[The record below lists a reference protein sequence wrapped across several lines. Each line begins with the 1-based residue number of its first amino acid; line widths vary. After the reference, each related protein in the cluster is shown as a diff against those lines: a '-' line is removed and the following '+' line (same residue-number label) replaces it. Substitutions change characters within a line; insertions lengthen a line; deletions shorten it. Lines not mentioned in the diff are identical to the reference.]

1 MQINGVSGPVCP
13 ICDRRARNAQKVT
26 KNSEEADRIG
36 QEKTDLRVIRTR
48 KAIRE
53 AFCSMIMEMDYS
65 DITIKELTRRAMIN
79 RNTFY
84 LHYESMDALLREL
97 QEEIAGEFIE
107 KQVSYTKM
115 ADIRRMIRVFFEYMA
130 TQSPLQDRLLCSG
143 SYRFFYDRVNQQVMG
158 HRKLMNRGAFGLDE
172 ASENIIFA
180 YYGSIT
186 AVLYRQWVA
195 DGKKLSLEE
204 VIQLATKLICE
215 GMSSVVKY

>member
-1 MQINGVSGPVCP
+1 M
-13 ICDRRARNAQKVT
+13 
-26 KNSEEADRIG
+26 G

-48 KAIRE
+48 RAIRE

>member
-1 MQINGVSGPVCP
+1 MGG
-13 ICDRRARNAQKVT
+13 
-26 KNSEEADRIG
+26 
-36 QEKTDLRVIRTR
+36 EKTDLRVIRTK

-53 AFCSMIMEMDYS
+53 AFCSMIMEMDFQ

-84 LHYESMDALLREL
+84 LHYSSIEALLQEL
-97 QEEIAGEFIE
+97 QDEIAGEFIE
-107 KQVSYTKM
+107 KQVSYTRM
-115 ADIRRMIRVFFEYMA
+115 ADIRRMIRVFFEYMS

-143 SYRFFYDRVNQQVMG
+143 SYQFLYDRINRQIMG

-186 AVLYRQWVA
+186 AILYRQWVA
-195 DGKKLSLEE
+195 DGKRLSLDE
-204 VIQLATKLICE
+204 VAELAEKLICQ

>member
-1 MQINGVSGPVCP
+1 M
-13 ICDRRARNAQKVT
+13 K
-26 KNSEEADRIG
+26 
-36 QEKTDLRVIRTR
+36 QEKTDLRVVRTR
-48 KAIRE
+48 KAIRD
-53 AFCSMIMEMDYS
+53 AFCAMIMEMDYQ
-65 DITIKELTRRAMIN
+65 DITIKELTQRAMIN

-84 LHYESMDALLREL
+84 LHYDSIEALLREL
-97 QEEIAGEFIE
+97 QDEIAGEFME

-115 ADIRRMIRVFFEYMA
+115 SDIRRMIQVFFAYMA

-143 SYRFFYDRVNQQVMG
+143 SYQFFYDRVNQQVMG
-158 HRKLMNRGAFGLDE
+158 HRKLMNRGAFGMDE

-186 AVLYRQWVA
+186 AILYRQWVA

-204 VIQLATKLICE
+204 VTALATKLICD

>member
-1 MQINGVSGPVCP
+1 M
-13 ICDRRARNAQKVT
+13 
-26 KNSEEADRIG
+26 E

-53 AFCSMIMEMDYS
+53 AFCSMIMEMDYP

-84 LHYESMDALLREL
+84 LHYDSMDALLREL
-97 QEEIAGEFIE
+97 QDEIAGEFIE

-143 SYRFFYDRVNQQVMG
+143 SYQILLRPHQPAGDGAPEADEPRGLRHGRGV
-158 HRKLMNRGAFGLDE
+158 RKHHLSPTTA
-172 ASENIIFA
+172 ASRPF
-180 YYGSIT
+180 ST
-186 AVLYRQWVA
+186 ASGWRTA
-195 DGKKLSLEE
+195 R
-204 VIQLATKLICE
+204 
-215 GMSSVVKY
+215 SSRWKR

>member
-1 MQINGVSGPVCP
+1 M
-13 ICDRRARNAQKVT
+13 
-26 KNSEEADRIG
+26 G

-172 ASENIIFA
+172 ASENIIFT

-186 AVLYRQWVA
+186 AALYRQWVA

>member
-1 MQINGVSGPVCP
+1 M
-13 ICDRRARNAQKVT
+13 
-26 KNSEEADRIG
+26 G

-53 AFCSMIMEMDYS
+53 AFCAMIMEMDYS

-130 TQSPLQDRLLCSG
+130 TQPPLQDRLLCSG

-172 ASENIIFA
+172 ASENIIFT

>member
-1 MQINGVSGPVCP
+1 M
-13 ICDRRARNAQKVT
+13 
-26 KNSEEADRIG
+26 G

-172 ASENIIFA
+172 ASENIIFT

-186 AVLYRQWVA
+186 AALYRQWVA

-215 GMSSVVKY
+215 GMSSVVRY

>member
-1 MQINGVSGPVCP
+1 M
-13 ICDRRARNAQKVT
+13 
-26 KNSEEADRIG
+26 G

-53 AFCSMIMEMDYS
+53 AFCSMIMEMDYPE
-65 DITIKELTRRAMIN
+65 ITIKELTQRAMIN

-172 ASENIIFA
+172 ASENIIFT

>member
-1 MQINGVSGPVCP
+1 MDGV
-13 ICDRRARNAQKVT
+13 
-26 KNSEEADRIG
+26 
-36 QEKTDLRVIRTR
+36 KTDLRVIRTK

-53 AFCSMIMEMDYS
+53 AFCSMIMEMDFQ

-84 LHYESMDALLREL
+84 LHYSSIEALLQEL
-97 QEEIAGEFIE
+97 QDEIAGEFIE
-107 KQVSYTKM
+107 KQVSYTRM
-115 ADIRRMIRVFFEYMA
+115 ADIRRMIRVFFEYMS

-143 SYRFFYDRVNQQVMG
+143 SYQFLYDRINRQIMG

-186 AVLYRQWVA
+186 AILYRQWVA
-195 DGKKLSLEE
+195 DGKRLSLDE
-204 VIQLATKLICE
+204 VTELA
-215 GMSSVVKY
+215 

>member
-1 MQINGVSGPVCP
+1 M
-13 ICDRRARNAQKVT
+13 
-26 KNSEEADRIG
+26 G

-65 DITIKELTRRAMIN
+65 DITIKELTQRAMIN

-186 AVLYRQWVA
+186 AALYRQWVA

>member
-1 MQINGVSGPVCP
+1 MEKG
-13 ICDRRARNAQKVT
+13 
-26 KNSEEADRIG
+26 
-36 QEKTDLRVIRTR
+36 KTDLRVIRTR

-53 AFCSMIMEMDYS
+53 AFCAMIMEMDYP
-65 DITIKELTRRAMIN
+65 DITVKELTRRAMIN

-84 LHYESMDALLREL
+84 LHYDSIVALLRGL
-97 QEEIAGEFIE
+97 QDEIAGEFME

-115 ADIRRMIRVFFEYMA
+115 SDIRRMIQVFFAYMA

-143 SYRFFYDRVNQQVMG
+143 SYQFFYDRVNQQVMG
-158 HRKLMNRGAFGLDE
+158 HRKLMNRGAFGMDE

-186 AVLYRQWVA
+186 AILYRQWVA

-204 VIQLATKLICE
+204 VTALATKLICD